1 LAYIFSVIFL
11 ARLSYALVMWFDA
24 TEKLVPIGLALLTGS
39 SWVWI
44 SRKARR
50 ADAERKAKLRDVIQR
65 NTGKN
70 LSAGDSLLLKLR
82 FRLR

>member
-1 LAYIFSVIFL
+1 
-11 ARLSYALVMWFDA
+11 MWFDA

>member
-1 LAYIFSVIFL
+1 MAYIFSVIFL